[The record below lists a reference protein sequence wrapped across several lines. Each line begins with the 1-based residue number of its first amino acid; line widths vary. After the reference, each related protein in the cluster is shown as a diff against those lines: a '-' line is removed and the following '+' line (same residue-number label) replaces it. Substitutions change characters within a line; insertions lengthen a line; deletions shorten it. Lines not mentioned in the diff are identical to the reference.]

1 MKKSDTDRAR
11 DRERKRERKRAEI
24 ERKREREGELKKT
37 ERKTGVYIYQTIRNS
52 KITHRITLRAN
63 LISFLS
69 GQK

>member
-1 MKKSDTDRAR
+1 MTQIKQEIE
-11 DRERKRERKRAEI
+11 RERKRKRAEI

-37 ERKTGVYIYQTIRNS
+37 ERKTGVYIDQTIRNS